1 MLIRFYTDGSY
12 YKDFN
17 LGAWSFVVCEPKAI
31 NKHSGI
37 GKNVTNNKLELK
49 AVNEALSFAI
59 KKKYK
64 QIEINTDSSYVFN
77 TIIDGK
83 FLEWE
88 RNDWLTNSGRKIKNS
103 EEWIKFVEHIKK
115 LEMYK
120 CNCTFVKVKAHS
132 NNYLN
137 RIADETAKL
146 RIKKYLE
153 ECSDE
158 NKLHKENTF

>member
-1 MLIRFYTDGSY
+1 MLVRFYTDGSY

-17 LGAWSFVVCEPKAI
+17 LGAWSFVVCEPKAV

-77 TIIDGK
+77 TIRDGK
-83 FLEWE
+83 YKEWE
-88 RNDWLTNSGRKIKNS
+88 NKNWLTNSGRKIKNS
-103 EEWIKFVEHIKK
+103 EEWEKFVEHVKK
-115 LEMYK
+115 LEKSK
-120 CNCTFVKVKAHS
+120 CNYAFVKVKAHS